1 MAKFFRMLF
10 WRRAMQKHADWFD
23 NNPPAQARFEENE
36 EWLEELE
43 DRTIILEDLAHPKC
57 GIEGFDGYQ
66 PLVNRIIKLEK
77 EIENLKQL
85 KQNDT

>member
-57 GIEGFDGYQ
+57 GYQ

>member
-1 MAKFFRMLF
+1 MLF
-10 WRRAMQKHADWFD
+10 WRRAMQQHADWFA

-77 EIENLKQL
+77 EIENLRQL